1 MTRTITLEIND
12 RHGGAY
18 DRGGADA
25 YYERPFDP
33 HYFVGGTH
41 VSSRVALSEMT
52 PDEILQY
59 TVGYLETR
67 PLSTQLLETR
77 DAGAEAESEV

>member
-33 HYFVGGTH
+33 HYFVDGTH
-41 VSSRVALSEMT
+41 SSPRVAVAEMT

-59 TVGYLETR
+59 TVGYLENH
-67 PLSTQLLETR
+67 SNEW
-77 DAGAEAESEV
+77 SEE